1 MKRIGSENCPG
12 LGRCGIIHQGGNSG
26 YQAINLAYLWG
37 AKAIVLLG
45 LDCSP
50 AKDGKA
56 HWFGQHGPGLTQR
69 QPFDLWQAK
78 FPRLAQDLKDDDVL
92 VLNASRQTALTC
104 FDRVALE
111 RVPAELKEQGLC

>member
-1 MKRIGSENCPG
+1 M
-12 LGRCGIIHQGGNSG
+12 HQGGNSG

-37 AKAIVLLG
+37 ATAIVLLG

-50 AKDGKA
+50 SKDGKA

-78 FPRLAQDLKDDDVL
+78 FPRLAQDLKDDGVR
-92 VLNASRQTALTC
+92 VINCSRQTALTC
-104 FDRVALE
+104 FDRLPLKDA
-111 RVPAELKEQGLC
+111 AHELATR